1 MYIKRVKKS
10 HRGSS
15 KVYEY
20 LHLVENLR
28 TEKGPRQRLILNLGS
43 VHVAPNQYKELANC
57 IEAMLTGQQQLFT
70 SDRKIQKLART
81 ASDKIRAKKAT
92 DQPETVDH
100 TPATDYQNV
109 DVASI
114 EANQVRSLGAEYIC
128 HCMWKDL
135 KIDDLLISQGISK
148 HTLPLMQALVVGRL
162 VSPGSEL
169 HTWNWAQH
177 RSAIYEFTGQPLRLS
192 LNSLYRAGDR
202 LFDCKD
208 ALEEHLAAR
217 EKDLFDLPERICLF
231 DLTNTYFEGQASVNS
246 KANRGHSK
254 EKRSDCKLV
263 TLALVV
269 DELGF
274 AKYSRMYPGNQPE
287 CRTLP
292 QMIESLVALRPN
304 LAKDRTVVIDRGIA
318 TEENIAYLKAN
329 GFHYIVVQRGK
340 ADFTP
345 DDTQTM
351 KIVRHNEHYTLEVK
365 RRDSGEET
373 LLLCR
378 STGRQGKDQGIR
390 SRQERLFIERLQ
402 YYHNGLDKKGRTKCY
417 PKVVEMIGRLRQKH
431 PRASKLYEVEVMA
444 DSTPG
449 PKARAKAIVWKKRP
463 CYDAHRRFE
472 GCYVLRTDRTDLT
485 DIQIW
490 ETYGMLTRVES
501 AFRSLKSSLGLRP
514 NFHQNEE
521 RSDTHLFIS
530 VLAYHILC
538 SIEYQL
544 RLCGDHRFWATIRDV
559 LSTHQRLTVEYN
571 VKEQGQVLRNHL
583 RLCSTAEPEHRQI
596 YHSLNLKEIPLPRK
610 IVVV

>member
-217 EKDLFDLPERICLF
+217 EKDFVRPSRAHLP
-231 DLTNTYFEGQASVNS
+231 V
-246 KANRGHSK
+246 
-254 EKRSDCKLV
+254 RSD
-263 TLALVV
+263 
-269 DELGF
+269 
-274 AKYSRMYPGNQPE
+274 Q
-287 CRTLP
+287 
-292 QMIESLVALRPN
+292 
-304 LAKDRTVVIDRGIA
+304 
-318 TEENIAYLKAN
+318 
-329 GFHYIVVQRGK
+329 
-340 ADFTP
+340 
-345 DDTQTM
+345 
-351 KIVRHNEHYTLEVK
+351 
-365 RRDSGEET
+365 
-373 LLLCR
+373 
-378 STGRQGKDQGIR
+378 
-390 SRQERLFIERLQ
+390 
-402 YYHNGLDKKGRTKCY
+402 
-417 PKVVEMIGRLRQKH
+417 
-431 PRASKLYEVEVMA
+431 
-444 DSTPG
+444 
-449 PKARAKAIVWKKRP
+449 
-463 CYDAHRRFE
+463 
-472 GCYVLRTDRTDLT
+472 
-485 DIQIW
+485 
-490 ETYGMLTRVES
+490 
-501 AFRSLKSSLGLRP
+501 
-514 NFHQNEE
+514 
-521 RSDTHLFIS
+521 HLF
-530 VLAYHILC
+530 
-538 SIEYQL
+538 
-544 RLCGDHRFWATIRDV
+544 
-559 LSTHQRLTVEYN
+559 
-571 VKEQGQVLRNHL
+571 
-583 RLCSTAEPEHRQI
+583 
-596 YHSLNLKEIPLPRK
+596 
-610 IVVV
+610 